1 MDYAEMPTR
10 ALAAMVLNGRKQL
23 DELPVRMRVP
33 VRNMVKTL
41 KQERTERERVAKA
54 KTSKKGKKNAGKK

>member
-23 DELPVRMRVP
+23 DELPVKLRVS
-33 VRNMVKTL
+33 VSNMAKTI
-41 KQERTERERVAKA
+41 KQERAERERAA
-54 KTSKKGKKNAGKK
+54 KTKASKKGKKDAGKK